1 MKTAKI
7 TTTNDPT
14 PKNFMVREEDT
25 LNDLVQ
31 DLGFGSGVDVYLN
44 DRFARDLDTEIQ
56 DGDSI
61 EVCKQKTASGARA

>member
-7 TTTNDPT
+7 TTTNDPA
-14 PKNFMVREEDT
+14 PKNFMVREDDS
-25 LNDLVQ
+25 LRDVVQ

-44 DRFARDLDTEIQ
+44 DRYTRDLDTEIA

>member
-7 TTTNDPT
+7 TTTNDPA
-14 PKNFMVREEDT
+14 PKNFMVREDDT
-25 LNDLVQ
+25 LRDVVQ

-56 DGDSI
+56 DGDNI